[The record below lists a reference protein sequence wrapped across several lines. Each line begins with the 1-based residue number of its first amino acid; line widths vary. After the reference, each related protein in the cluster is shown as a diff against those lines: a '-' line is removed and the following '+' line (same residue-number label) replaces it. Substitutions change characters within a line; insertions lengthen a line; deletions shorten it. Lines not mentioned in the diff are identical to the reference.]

1 MDITCTI
8 ISTAAVHAFAINW
21 SILRPR
27 ALLVSVSFTFAMIS
41 NVEFKLSWISSVRL
55 ERKKKKREETC
66 QLNLGGEVLGISK
79 RVIGSNHTVDPIAMN
94 DGTTIEIEQEIEK
107 SERTGERVAWKAGFG
122 FLVR

>member
-1 MDITCTI
+1 M
-8 ISTAAVHAFAINW
+8 
-21 SILRPR
+21 
-27 ALLVSVSFTFAMIS
+27 
-41 NVEFKLSWISSVRL
+41 KL

-79 RVIGSNHTVDPIAMN
+79 WVIGSNHTVDPIAMN